1 MKKRLVSLIIAS
13 LVISTATPAFAAE
26 TTEATVIA
34 DTQDSKDEAV
44 SEEADTGEDTDVAVK
59 ESGDTNDEAATSNN
73 SESED
78 VISDSNEESA
88 DMEDTLTYDH
98 EVDKYDKVDEDSE
111 CSESDDGKHQW
122 DEWEEYQYAYLEP
135 CSPKYIKF
143 CKLCKAFTFSEEQH
157 TWGEWQLYS
166 DITDWHGDEDYQYDY
181 RNCAVNKYYRWCTV
195 CDQIDWKGGEHGDYT
210 TVSYLE
216 HGASQYHG
224 GCYVHNYICNE
235 CEYPVKDSTYTYYGY
250 IKNIILSKTKYA
262 YNGKSHKPSV
272 TVKDSDGK
280 TISSKN
286 YTVKYSSGCTKIGTY
301 TVKVTFKGE
310 FYSGTMKTTFS
321 VVPGKTSLSK
331 LTSTKNSITAKWKKK
346 TSQVTGYQIQYS
358 TNKDFSSTKTISVS
372 KNSST
377 KKISKL
383 KQGTTYYVRVRTY
396 KKTNGKKYYSS
407 WSAAKSKKT
416 QGKKVLVLGK
426 VKMTSVKAD
435 SAIQVT
441 LSWTKASNAIFYRI
455 YYKKDNA
462 TKWTKLTDRSG
473 DQTSFVLYDDL
484 TATGPFFGTLEAEH
498 SYTFTVRAYNRS
510 SKKWGEYDTKGLT
523 VTLPP
528 YTQLTETEDTVT
540 VNGVTFDM
548 DDFPEKA
555 ILDDDN
561 NMEVLSVAPMSTID
575 PADITYTIN
584 NENAQVVSTPD
595 DADHH
600 YMAEVNEYEYYVSG
614 WKNAIAYID
623 TYYDAEMYMQYR
635 VEVYNALQTGS
646 FPVSVYYK
654 GTLIRTCQVNV
665 TTTDSRIVKARKWID
680 KIEQNAWTDDM
691 TDGWDKLIAVKDY
704 IYNNYTYNECTC
716 LGGAEALL
724 WAARDLGYEARYRYV
739 GEKYDYS
746 KGYGDSYYFFP
757 QGLNSHICTIV
768 TMEGEDIIWE
778 TQGRK

>member
-34 DTQDSKDEAV
+34 DTQDSEDEEAV
-44 SEEADTGEDTDVAVK
+44 SEDTATEQSTDTDEATAEDTDSDSIFTDDENSDDDDYDDEDYDD
-59 ESGDTNDEAATSNN
+59 ESDDEDSDTEDSDSDEDKSICPKSEDGQHEWTDKLDTND
-73 SESED
+73 D
-78 VISDSNEESA
+78 
-88 DMEDTLTYDH
+88 
-98 EVDKYDKVDEDSE
+98 EV
-111 CSESDDGKHQW
+111 GLML
-122 DEWEEYQYAYLEP
+122 LEKWTMTRD
-135 CSPKYIKF
+135 CTKDRYVRI
-143 CKLCKAFTFSEEQH
+143 CKLCKQTEYF
-157 TWGEWQLYS
+157 
-166 DITDWHGDEDYQYDY
+166 
-181 RNCAVNKYYRWCTV
+181 
-195 CDQIDWKGGEHGDYT
+195 GGEHRLKHYSEIEQASPYSRGYSLSYDY
-210 TVSYLE
+210 
-216 HGASQYHG
+216 
-224 GCYVHNYICNE
+224 CYVCMTGEHFNE
-235 CEYPVKDSTYTYYGY
+235 KKTTIYSPSTIT
-250 IKNIILSKTKYA
+250 LSKSKYA
-262 YNGKSHKPSV
+262 YSGKSHKPSV
-272 TVKDSDGK
+272 TVKDEKGK
-280 TISSKN
+280 TISSDN
-286 YTVKYSSGCTKIGTY
+286 YTVKYSSGCAKVGKYSVKITFNNKKYMGTI
-301 TVKVTFKGE
+301 
-310 FYSGTMKTTFS
+310 KTTFS
-321 VVPGKTSLSK
+321 IVPGKTSLSK

-416 QGKKVLVLGK
+416 QGKKVLVPGK

-441 LSWTKASNAIFYRI
+441 LSWTKASNATFYRI

-473 DQTSFVLYDDL
+473 DQTSFVLYDDS

-768 TMEGEDIIWE
+768 TMEGKDIIWE